1 MSHARAHSF
10 FNEIQISCTGILLP
24 GITINAH
31 AHGTCSIWIQW
42 LDLVYMSS
50 IRSFTDPLRGGG
62 VEKMASKVGYDY
74 DFVTAPPKSLECP
87 VCLMTFRD
95 PHVISCCGNEFCQ
108 LCIERVQRDGKP
120 CPLCNELNFT
130 TFLHKKLVREVNG
143 LVVRC
148 PQKELGCEWEGELG
162 QVEQHLNPGAG
173 PSSSSGCGYVMV
185 ECSFQ
190 CGAHLQRRMVGEHE
204 MESCPK
210 RPIEMQVA
218 SLMRKFEVI
227 TAENKIL
234 KQKLIEVKEEM
245 SEVKEAHKHK
255 LDAVKQTNQTQQ
267 EELGEV
273 KQELNEVKK
282 KYESLQKSTES
293 IQTFCDEVEKK
304 QDAIKVDIGE
314 QKLKCVS
321 LQTHTTPLPVPPF
334 YCTVENVNHFWNNK
348 LVYRSDPFYS
358 HPGGYKMVVVIHSDS
373 SANEKR
379 NLYLGVAIQHG
390 EFDDQLR
397 WPFKGKVT
405 VQAYNHTKKKWSKE
419 GTIVLSEEQ
428 CAMEHIQRCLDFQ
441 SNVHWGFSNFLSH
454 SELQNHYINR
464 FGNVLFRV
472 MKVQLN

>member
-1 MSHARAHSF
+1 M
-10 FNEIQISCTGILLP
+10 
-24 GITINAH
+24 
-31 AHGTCSIWIQW
+31 
-42 LDLVYMSS
+42 
-50 IRSFTDPLRGGG
+50 
-62 VEKMASKVGYDY
+62 KMARKGGYDY

-162 QVEQHLNPGAG
+162 QVEQHLNPGVG
-173 PSSSSGCGYVMV
+173 LSSSSGCGYVIV
-185 ECSFQ
+185 TCCFQ

-227 TAENKIL
+227 TAENKML
-234 KQKLIEVKEEM
+234 KQELTEVKEEM
-245 SEVKEAHKHK
+245 SEVKETHKQE
-255 LDAVKQTNQTQQ
+255 LDAIKKTNQELQ
-267 EELGEV
+267 EELN
-273 KQELNEVKK
+273 QVKK
-282 KYESLQKSTES
+282 KNEHLHKANES
-293 IQTFCDEVEKK
+293 IQMFCDELKKK
-304 QDAIKVDIGE
+304 QDAIKVDVGE

-334 YCTVENVNHFWNNK
+334 YFKLLNVEHHQKNN
-348 LVYRSDPFYS
+348 LCYRSDLFYS
-358 HPGGYKMVVVIHSDS
+358 HPGGYKMAMSINPNS
-373 SANEKR
+373 SGD
-379 NLYLGVAIQHG
+379 LYKGNYLFLGVSIHRG

-397 WPFKGKVT
+397 WPFNGKVT
-405 VQAYNHTKKKWSKE
+405 VQVYNHTTEMWSNEK
-419 GTIVLSEEQ
+419 TIVLNKEE
-428 CAMEHIQRCLDFQ
+428 CGMEYVQRCCLDVQ
-441 SNVHWGFSNFLSH
+441 SNRSWGYFNFLSH
-454 SELQNHYINR
+454 SELQKHYIDVYSNA
-464 FGNVLFRV
+464 FFRV
-472 MKVQLN
+472 VKVEITTHA